1 MCACVCVSAPV
12 RKQCEI
18 MGDPVIAADGHSYER
33 KAIKK
38 WFKVSLVS
46 PKTGVTL
53 SHGNVTRN
61 FTLRAAINSY
71 VNQQL
76 RDGGS
81 SSRSTADRGATASI
95 GEHSGRVAIELTGT
109 GTSGTMRLGDDKY
122 ITELSDD
129 DDVDVGVGI
138 GDDDDDED
146 VDV

>member
-38 WFKVSLVS
+38 WFKVSL
-46 PKTGVTL
+46 
-53 SHGNVTRN
+53 VTRN

>member
-1 MCACVCVSAPV
+1 
-12 RKQCEI
+12 
-18 MGDPVIAADGHSYER
+18 
-33 KAIKK
+33 
-38 WFKVSLVS
+38 
-46 PKTGVTL
+46 
-53 SHGNVTRN
+53 
-61 FTLRAAINSY
+61 